1 MADLKKILN
10 KLKDVKTSN
19 MEELSSEELEELEGG
34 INVGCA
40 PKNSGCTSNDAC
52 PSL

>member
-10 KLKDVKTSN
+10 KLKELDTSN
-19 MEELSSEELEELEGG
+19 MDELSAEDLEELDGG
-34 INVGCA
+34 INLGCA

-52 PSL
+52 T